1 MTNPKKKINPFKEFF
16 YLKKAPLLFMFILF
30 TINSYTQLL
39 SSNFETPP
47 SNFVTNTPALNGY
60 ENTNWN
66 NETLT
71 ETFSIKESNKIP
83 FINKTNTS
91 TQLKKTG
98 YKAVTIAM
106 ADSDN
111 DGVDDATDID
121 DDNDGILDANET
133 DNTCVNA
140 INSSLNYEFY
150 NITPAGSTVDNI
162 PTTGADGTG
171 TVTDFDV
178 DALYS
183 IVTPGDS
190 NSFSIRYTGFIN
202 IETSETYT
210 FYTNSDDGS
219 KLFIDNTEIVNND
232 GNHGARERQGTIALL
247 PGLHPI
253 TILFYEDGGGEFL
266 TVQYSTNTIS
276 KVNIPFSKLS
286 TNSICNPDPDGD
298 GVTNSL
304 DLDSDNDGIPDNIE
318 AQTTTGYIAP
328 TGIDSDKD
336 GLDNAYDAT
345 PNGNPDGSGSLGLTT
360 INTDL
365 NATSGA
371 DTLPDY
377 LDVDADGD
385 GLFDIAE
392 SGSNLP
398 NDGAGKVTSAVGANG
413 LADAIETGG
422 TDNLY
427 TDANGSFDDTQAD
440 NFTDSDGDVNSSI
453 GDVDYR
459 DNRVD
464 IDTDADGIPDSIDR
478 DSDNDG
484 ILDALEDGSCSLSEK
499 IEVVLIS
506 SEDFGTGTTRT
517 TNSHVLNHTYAATN
531 AIPDGS
537 YAIVSSLSPDLQAYN
552 RTEANGDIDANIDQF
567 TGPTGGSSNGRYL
580 SINMINKGNIEF
592 YRQSLTNLIIGAD
605 YRFRLDLA
613 GLCNG
618 CSDKPIFRLEVQ
630 DNLGATTQT
639 ISSPAS
645 GEPND
650 DVWRRITLNFTATKT
665 TLDIVIFNDQPSGS
679 GGNDV
684 GVDNIVFASLKCPAS
699 FNDFDG
705 DGIPNS
711 LDLDSDND
719 GITDVIESGGTD
731 VNRDGKADGN
741 SGNTETTNG
750 VPSSAGT
757 GNTPTNT
764 DNDTIPNFLDLDAD
778 NDGIP
783 DNIEGQ
789 TSKGYIAPSGAGTGI
804 IDTNNNG
811 VDDTYESGAIIGINP
826 TNTDASA
833 TTSADTIP
841 DYLDLDSDGDGIFD
855 VVESGTG
862 LPNNGNGISTGTFG
876 INGLNDLVE
885 TGNTDL
891 GYTDVNGSFD
901 NTQTDNFTDTDADV
915 LTFGDV
921 DYRDITDDGIAM
933 ITQVY
938 QFDNDTNTDKD
949 RWIEITNIHAT
960 KNIAASLI
968 QIQLYVDRTGT
979 QTTAPTISYTFPNI
993 LAPGTSILLKS
1004 TNTEITNFDNS
1015 DITRVITSNALT
1027 NIEGANDMITLS
1039 STNDASSY
1047 NNRYDVI
1054 QAFVD
1059 KTSYVRIDET
1069 LTPNKNYNASE
1080 WVIFIDDAILP
1091 YQPIGDTE
1099 ITGTKRHPQDPL
1111 ISEIKASSTEAN
1123 TLLGL
1128 HRINSTTSTSTNSLY
1143 TNGYPDRSRSV
1154 VIDQNFKHE
1163 TNRLSAR
1170 KLKVNTGKKLTVT
1183 DQLLVVTND
1192 ITLDGDIRLA
1202 GTLAQLVQ
1210 THATT
1215 SKIFGAGKLLV
1226 DQDSETPSLYRY
1238 NYMSSPVNSTT
1249 NTYTIESVL
1258 KDGTDTSNPK
1268 DINFVAGYDG
1278 SFDATNTD
1286 PISLADYWVYTYAP
1300 ASSGRANYY
1309 HKYKNGIIN
1318 RGDGYIFKG
1327 PGKVQNYTFV
1337 GTPNDGNFTTAVSI
1351 GAGDDYLIG
1360 NPFPSAINTRKFI
1373 EDNLGSTTGT
1383 LYFWEQQKSKL
1394 GESNGIDGHVF
1405 GGYIGG
1411 YATINLTTSAA
1422 ASSIAD
1428 NNDNGTGGTGSS
1440 DNTYKTPSSYIAI
1453 AQGFFIVGDDTGGD
1467 INFNNSQ
1474 RAYITEGTESVFFKG
1489 SKKSSKTA
1497 ISTNLLPVIK
1507 LGFEYKNRDKL
1518 LLHNQ
1523 IAISFQET
1531 NSFSFDKGYDS
1542 EIYQVGNTDLYFKFP
1557 SDDKNY
1563 VIAGVQE
1570 ISNDLE
1576 VPLEIKMDY
1585 AGQVNIMIDELQN
1598 VSKNIFINDM
1608 LTETSYNLTNKKA
1621 TLILDK
1627 GTYTGRFVLAFTKN
1641 TTLGVEDAILSKQT
1655 SIYADN
1661 NNNNIVISKN
1671 EEIHI
1676 NNVELFNILGKKVTL
1691 WSIKEQKNTYQLA
1704 IKKQIPTGIY
1714 IVKTHTDKGII
1725 NKKIIIEY

>member
-1 MTNPKKKINPFKEFF
+1 MKRFKEMLHF
-16 YLKKAPLLFMFILF
+16 KKAHFLCVFILF

-39 SSNFETPP
+39 SNNFETPP

-60 ENTNWN
+60 ENPNWN
-66 NETLT
+66 IETLT
-71 ETFSIKESNKIP
+71 ETFSIKQSNKIP

-91 TQLKKTG
+91 TQFKKTG

-106 ADSDN
+106 VDSDN
-111 DGVDDATDID
+111 DGIDDATDID
-121 DDNDGILDANET
+121 DDNDGILDVNEI
-133 DNTCVNA
+133 DNTCVNT

-162 PTTGADGTG
+162 PTTGADRTG

-178 DALYS
+178 DALYA

-328 TGIDSDKD
+328 TGMDADND

-377 LDVDADGD
+377 LDLDADGD

-398 NDGAGKVTSAVGANG
+398 NNGAGKVTGAVGANG

-484 ILDALEDGSCSLSEK
+484 ILDIVEDGNCALSEK

-517 TNSHVLNHTYAATN
+517 TNSHVLNHSYAPIN

-537 YAIVSSLSPDLQAYN
+537 YAVVSSLNTGLQSYN
-552 RTEANGDIDANIDQF
+552 RTDANGDIDANIDQF

-960 KNIAASLI
+960 KSIAASLI
-968 QIQLYVDRTGT
+968 QIQLYVDRTGA
-979 QTTAPTISYTFPNI
+979 QTTAPTTSYTFPNI

-1004 TNTEITNFDNS
+1004 TNTAITNFDNS
-1015 DITRVITSNALT
+1015 DITRVITSDALT

-1039 STNDASSY
+1039 STNNASSY

-1054 QAFVD
+1054 QAFAD
-1059 KTSYVRIDET
+1059 KTSYVRIDEA
-1069 LTPNKNYNASE
+1069 LTPNKNYDTSE

-1111 ISEIKASSTEAN
+1111 ISEIKGSSTEAN

-1128 HRINSTTSTSTNSLY
+1128 HRINSTISTATNSLY

-1154 VIDQNFKHE
+1154 VIDQNFEHE
-1163 TNRLSAR
+1163 TNKLSAR
-1170 KLKVNTGKKLTVT
+1170 KLKVESGNTLTVT
-1183 DQLLVVTND
+1183 NQLLVVTND

-1210 THATT
+1210 THT
-1215 SKIFGAGKLLV
+1215 STSTITSTGIMGSLLV
-1226 DQDSETPSLYRY
+1226 DQNSEIPSLYRY
-1238 NYMSSPVNSTT
+1238 GYMSSPVNSLN
-1249 NTYTIESVL
+1249 NTYTIEAVL
-1258 KDGTDTSNPK
+1258 KDGTDPNTPK
-1268 DINFVAGYDG
+1268 DITFISGYDG
-1278 SFDATNTD
+1278 AATT
-1286 PISLADYWVYTYAP
+1286 PITLADFWVYTYAP
-1300 ASSGRANYY
+1300 ASSGRANYV
-1309 HKYKNGIIN
+1309 HKYKEGPIN
-1318 RGDGYIFKG
+1318 RGDGFIFKG
-1327 PGKVQNYTFV
+1327 PGKELGQNYTFK
-1337 GTPNDGNFTTAVSI
+1337 GMPNDGNFTTAVSI
-1351 GAGDDYLIG
+1351 GIGDDYLIG
-1360 NPFPSAINTRKFI
+1360 NPFPSAMNARKFI
-1373 EDNLGSTTGT
+1373 NDNFTSTTGT
-1383 LYFWEQQKSKL
+1383 LYLWQHQKSAN
-1394 GESNGIDGHVF
+1394 GEGNGIDGHVF
-1405 GGYIGG
+1405 GGYVGG
-1411 YATINLTTSAA
+1411 YATINLSGAVAA
-1422 ASSIAD
+1422 NGPANIN
-1428 NNDNGTGGTGSS
+1428 NNDNNGTDGTGSA
-1440 DNTYKTPSSYIAI
+1440 TYTTPLPYIAI
-1453 AQGFFIVGDDTGGD
+1453 GQGFFVEGSKTGG
-1467 INFNNSQ
+1467 IIKFNNSQ
-1474 RAYITEGTESVFFKG
+1474 RAYVTEGPASVFFKG
-1489 SKKSSKTA
+1489 SKTSNKTA
-1497 ISTNLLPVIK
+1497 TTTAANLLPMIK
-1507 LGFEYKNRDKL
+1507 LGFEYKNTEEL

-1531 NSFSFDKGYDS
+1531 NSFAFDKGYDS
-1542 EIYQVGNTDLYFKFP
+1542 EVYQVGKTDLYFKFP

-1570 ISNDLE
+1570 ISNELE

-1598 VSKNIFINDM
+1598 VSKNIFINDK
-1608 LTETSYNLTNKKA
+1608 LTQTSYNLTNKNA
-1621 TLILDK
+1621 IFSLDK

-1641 TTLGVEDAILSKQT
+1641 TTLSVKDAIVSKQT

-1661 NNNNIVISKN
+1661 KNNNIVISKN

-1725 NKKIIIEY
+1725 NKKIIIRH

>member
-1 MTNPKKKINPFKEFF
+1 MKRFKEMLHF
-16 YLKKAPLLFMFILF
+16 KKAHFLCVFILF

-39 SSNFETPP
+39 SSNFETSP
-47 SNFVTNTPALNGY
+47 SNFVTNTPDTNGY
-60 ENTNWN
+60 ENPNWN
-66 NETLT
+66 IETLT

-106 ADSDN
+106 VDSDN
-111 DGVDDATDID
+111 DGIDDATDID
-121 DDNDGILDANET
+121 DDNDGILDVNECMT
-133 DNTCVNA
+133 LDTNKLVYT
-140 INSSLNYEFY
+140 Y
-150 NITPAGSTVDNI
+150 
-162 PTTGADGTG
+162 TGADQ
-171 TVTDFDV
+171 
-178 DALYS
+178 
-183 IVTPGDS
+183 
-190 NSFSIRYTGFIN
+190 
-202 IETSETYT
+202 TYT
-210 FYTNSDDGS
+210 IPSNTKSITAKIWGAGGRGDERPGRGVGGAGGYTE
-219 KLFIDNTEIVNND
+219 L
-232 GNHGARERQGTIALL
+232 
-247 PGLHPI
+247 
-253 TILFYEDGGGEFL
+253 
-266 TVQYSTNTIS
+266 TIS
-276 KVNIPFSKLS
+276 KDNIINNTLILTVGQGGDSSTGSLTYGNGGAGYSEVFNRAIRNFGAGGGMSAISYTSLKNPSSVTQADLIAIAGGGGSMPAYSNARTHAGEGGGTTGGDATDNRSAINGLGGTQTTGGGS
-286 TNSICNPDPDGD
+286 TNGNSGSFLQGGNSRLNGSAGGGGYYGGGSGSFANNEEGGGGGGSSYILSAATSSLTIKGSIQAPPMSGDSDYISGVGIGGNTSAQNGGNGLIILIITLECDDDGD
-298 GVTNSL
+298 GIFNRL

-318 AQTTTGYIAP
+318 AQSTKDYI
-328 TGIDSDKD
+328 
-336 GLDNAYDAT
+336 T
-345 PNGNPDGSGSLGLTT
+345 PSGN
-360 INTDL
+360 
-365 NATSGA
+365 
-371 DTLPDY
+371 
-377 LDVDADGD
+377 
-385 GLFDIAE
+385 
-392 SGSNLP
+392 
-398 NDGAGKVTSAVGANG
+398 
-413 LADAIETGG
+413 
-422 TDNLY
+422 
-427 TDANGSFDDTQAD
+427 
-440 NFTDSDGDVNSSI
+440 
-453 GDVDYR
+453 
-459 DNRVD
+459 
-464 IDTDADGIPDSIDR
+464 

-484 ILDALEDGSCSLSEK
+484 LDD
-499 IEVVLIS
+499 
-506 SEDFGTGTTRT
+506 
-517 TNSHVLNHTYAATN
+517 
-531 AIPDGS
+531 
-537 YAIVSSLSPDLQAYN
+537 AYDN
-552 RTEANGDIDANIDQF
+552 
-567 TGPTGGSSNGRYL
+567 
-580 SINMINKGNIEF
+580 
-592 YRQSLTNLIIGAD
+592 NL
-605 YRFRLDLA
+605 
-613 GLCNG
+613 
-618 CSDKPIFRLEVQ
+618 
-630 DNLGATTQT
+630 
-639 ISSPAS
+639 
-645 GEPND
+645 
-650 DVWRRITLNFTATKT
+650 
-665 TLDIVIFNDQPSGS
+665 SGS
-679 GGNDV
+679 V
-684 GVDNIVFASLKCPAS
+684 
-699 FNDFDG
+699 
-705 DGIPNS
+705 NS
-711 LDLDSDND
+711 
-719 GITDVIESGGTD
+719 
-731 VNRDGKADGN
+731 
-741 SGNTETTNG
+741 
-750 VPSSAGT
+750 
-757 GNTPTNT
+757 
-764 DNDTIPNFLDLDAD
+764 
-778 NDGIP
+778 
-783 DNIEGQ
+783 
-789 TSKGYIAPSGAGTGI
+789 
-804 IDTNNNG
+804 
-811 VDDTYESGAIIGINP
+811 IGINP

-862 LPNNGNGISTGTFG
+862 LPNNGNGMSTGTFG

-891 GYTDVNGSFD
+891 GYTDVNGVFD

-960 KNIAASLI
+960 KSIAASLI
-968 QIQLYVDRTGT
+968 QIQLYVDRTGA
-979 QTTAPTISYTFPNI
+979 QTTAPTTSYTFPNI

-1004 TNTEITNFDNS
+1004 TNTAITNFDNS
-1015 DITRVITSNALT
+1015 DITRVITSDALT

-1039 STNDASSY
+1039 STNNASSY
-1047 NNRYDVI
+1047 DNRYDVI
-1054 QAFVD
+1054 QAFAD
-1059 KTSYVRIDET
+1059 KTSQVRIDET
-1069 LTPNKNYNASE
+1069 LTPNKNYNASK
-1080 WVIFIDDAILP
+1080 WVVFIDDAILP
-1091 YQPIGDTE
+1091 YQPIGDETVA
-1099 ITGTKRHPQDPL
+1099 GTKRHPQDPL

-1128 HRINSTTSTSTNSLY
+1128 HRINNTTSTSTNNLY

-1154 VIDQNFKHE
+1154 VIDQNFEHNANK
-1163 TNRLSAR
+1163 LSAR
-1170 KLKVNTGKKLTVT
+1170 KLKVESGNTLTVT
-1183 DQLLVVTND
+1183 NQLLVVTND

-1238 NYMSSPVNSTT
+1238 DYMSSPVNSTT

-1268 DINFVAGYDG
+1268 DIKFMSGYDG
-1278 SFDATNTD
+1278 AATD
-1286 PISLADYWVYTYAP
+1286 PITLADFWVYTYAP
-1300 ASSGRANYY
+1300 ASSGRANYV

-1327 PGKVQNYTFV
+1327 PGKAQNYTFV

-1351 GAGDDYLIG
+1351 GTGNDYLIG

-1373 EDNLGSTTGT
+1373 EDNLSSTTGT

-1394 GESNGIDGHVF
+1394 GENNGIDGHVF

-1428 NNDNGTGGTGSS
+1428 NNNNGTGGTGSS
-1440 DNTYKTPSSYIAI
+1440 SNTYKTPSSYIAI

-1489 SKKSSKTA
+1489 NTKRSKTA

-1507 LGFEYKNRDKL
+1507 LGFEYKNTEEL

-1531 NSFSFDKGYDS
+1531 NSFAFDKGYDS
-1542 EIYQVGNTDLYFKFP
+1542 EIYQVGNTDFYFKFP

-1576 VPLEIKMDY
+1576 VPLEIKMDN

-1598 VSKNIFINDM
+1598 VSKNIFINDK
-1608 LTETSYNLTNKKA
+1608 LTQTSYNLTNKNA
-1621 TLILDK
+1621 IFSLDK

-1641 TTLGVEDAILSKQT
+1641 TTLSVKDAIVSKQT

-1661 NNNNIVISKN
+1661 KNNNIVISKN

-1725 NKKIIIEY
+1725 NKKIIIRH